1 MAARLNPATSG
12 VSEIVD
18 LRSLSSHELIPLLEE
33 EIDSWSDQLE
43 WDFSKSAELVRRYVD
58 LHVLGGV
65 ALVEDS
71 AVTGYAYFVVE
82 ENKVLIGDLYV
93 RRALRTAERENALI
107 ESALELMGTS
117 VAASRIEAQ
126 FMMLAAEPGRQ
137 FPSGHLGLAVFE
149 RNFMKA
155 DLRRADLGEGRV
167 RKLSYFE
174 RWSDLYQEGAAQAIA
189 EAYAGHVDALIND
202 QYRSAAG
209 ARRFIHN
216 IVQYPGCGTFQR
228 QASYAA
234 FEGASGRLCGISLA
248 SLVAPECGHIT
259 QICVTPYVKG
269 AGVGHALLRESLL
282 TLKEMGCRSATL
294 TVTAANKKAVE
305 LYERMGFRTVRQF
318 PALVWE
324 GWRMSKE

>member
-1 MAARLNPATSG
+1 MAARLNPAPSG
-12 VSEIVD
+12 LSEIVD
-18 LRSLSSHELIPLLEE
+18 LRTLSSHDLDPLLEE
-33 EIDSWSDQLE
+33 EIDSWSEQLE
-43 WDFSKSAELVRRYVD
+43 WDFAKSAELVRRYVD

-65 ALVEDS
+65 ALVEAG

-82 ENKVLIGDLYV
+82 ENKILIGDLYV
-93 RRALRTAERENALI
+93 RSAVRTAERENALLD
-107 ESALELMGTS
+107 SALEVIEAS

-126 FMMLAAEPGRQ
+126 FMMLATEPNRR
-137 FPSGHLGLAVFE
+137 FPSRHFGFSVFE

-155 DLRRADLGEGRV
+155 DLSRASLGEGRV

-174 RWSDLYQEGAAQAIA
+174 RWSDLYQDGAAQAIA
-189 EAYAGHVDALIND
+189 AAYAGHVDALIND

-216 IVQYPGCGTFQR
+216 IVQYPGCGAFQR

-248 SLVAPECGHIT
+248 SLVTPESGHIT
-259 QICVTPYVKG
+259 QICVTPEMAG
-269 AGVGHALLRESLL
+269 AGIGHAMLRQSLL
-282 TLKEMGCRSATL
+282 TLKEMGCRTASL
-294 TVTAANKKAVE
+294 TVTAANRNAIA
-305 LYERMGFRTVRQF
+305 LYERVGFRTVKRF

-324 GWRMSKE
+324 GGR

>member
-1 MAARLNPATSG
+1 MAARLNPVSSG
-12 VSEIVD
+12 LAEIVD
-18 LRSLSSHELIPLLEE
+18 LRTISSRDIDPLLDEE
-33 EIDSWSDQLE
+33 TDSWRDELD

-65 ALVEDS
+65 ALVEAG

-93 RRALRTAERENALI
+93 REAARTAERENALL
-107 ESALELMGTS
+107 ESALEIMGTAI
-117 VAASRIEAQ
+117 AARRIEAQ
-126 FMMLAAEPGRQ
+126 FMMLAADSGRR
-137 FPSGHLGLAVFE
+137 FPSPQFGLSVFE
-149 RNFMKA
+149 RNFMKLDMA
-155 DLRRADLGEGRV
+155 HARLGEGRV
-167 RKLSYFE
+167 LKLSYFE

-189 EAYAGHVDALIND
+189 AAYAGHVDALIND
-202 QYRSAAG
+202 QYRSAEG

-216 IVQYPGCGTFQR
+216 IVQYPGCGAFQR

-259 QICVTPYVKG
+259 QICVTPFAKG
-269 AGVGHALLRESLL
+269 AGIGHELLRQSVL
-282 TLKEMGCRSATL
+282 TLKEMGCRSVTL
-294 TVTAANKKAVE
+294 TVTAANKNAVD
-305 LYERMGFRTVRQF
+305 LYERVGFRTVKQF

-324 GWRMSKE
+324 G